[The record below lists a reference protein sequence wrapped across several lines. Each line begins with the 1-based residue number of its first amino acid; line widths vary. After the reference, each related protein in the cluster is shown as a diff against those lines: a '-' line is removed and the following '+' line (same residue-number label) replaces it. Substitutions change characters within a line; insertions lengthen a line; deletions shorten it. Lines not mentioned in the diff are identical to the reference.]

1 MNLRDWLAGAALIS
15 IAVSVPAHAG
25 QIRSP
30 IAVVGAT
37 IATGGGTTG
46 HIIDQSGL
54 SVPFVSGATDFDT
67 YIASGPTHAV
77 VSPTNGWASHSGSTG
92 YLEFDLGDAFSIS
105 TFALWTQNNPGALN
119 SFSLSSA
126 LDIGFTSG
134 VSNLGSFNAAE
145 GIGAQTFAVSA
156 IGEFVRL
163 QINSSHGA
171 TNVNIGEVAF
181 DTTVLPE
188 PAPLAVLCI
197 GLSGLGLARRSRGL
211 AV

>member
-30 IAVVGAT
+30 LAVVSST
-37 IATGGGTTG
+37 ILGIGSTG
-46 HIIDQSGL
+46 HLLDQSGL
-54 SVPFVSGATDFDT
+54 SVPFVSGSTDFDT
-67 YIASGPTHAV
+67 YIASGPTHAFI
-77 VSPTNGWASHSGSTG
+77 TELNGWASQKNSTG
-92 YLEFDLGDAFSIS
+92 YLEFDLGDAYAIS
-105 TFALWTQNNPGALN
+105 AFALWTANGTPALN
-119 SFSLSSA
+119 SFALSSA

-134 VSNLGSFNAAE
+134 VSNLGSFNAVKSL
-145 GIGAQTFAVSA
+145 GAQTFAVSA

-163 QINSSHGA
+163 QINSTYGSV
-171 TNVNIGEVAF
+171 NVNLGEVAF

-197 GLSGLGLARRSRGL
+197 GLSGIGLVRRSRGS